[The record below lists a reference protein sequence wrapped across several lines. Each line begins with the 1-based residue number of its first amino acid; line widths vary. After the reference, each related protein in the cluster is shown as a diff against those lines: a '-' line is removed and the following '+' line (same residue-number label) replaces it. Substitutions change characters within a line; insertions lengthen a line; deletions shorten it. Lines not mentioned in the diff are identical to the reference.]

1 MMIVMV
7 WQCWGF
13 GSDSQISHVTASP
26 RCVASSAGNFRP
38 GRGRGLSVPKEDWST
53 GQLFGLKLWIHKR
66 TSKDI
71 GIACPCSSSGHSC
84 NLVGGRYLPVFLAD
98 QRRVGAGRLR
108 MLFLWRLKCDP
119 KPKKCSPQKASGEFS
134 TKTTTETTTLL

>member
-1 MMIVMV
+1 MIVMV

-53 GQLFGLKLWIHKR
+53 GQLFGLKL
-66 TSKDI
+66 
-71 GIACPCSSSGHSC
+71 
-84 NLVGGRYLPVFLAD
+84 
-98 QRRVGAGRLR
+98 
-108 MLFLWRLKCDP
+108 
-119 KPKKCSPQKASGEFS
+119 
-134 TKTTTETTTLL
+134 

>member
-1 MMIVMV
+1 MV

-53 GQLFGLKLWIHKR
+53 GQLFGLKLWIHKTLALAVLQDILAIWWEGDIFLYSWL
-66 TSKDI
+66 TSEE
-71 GIACPCSSSGHSC
+71 
-84 NLVGGRYLPVFLAD
+84 LEQGGS
-98 QRRVGAGRLR
+98 GRLR
-108 MLFLWRLKCDP
+108 MLFLWLLKCDP

-134 TKTTTETTTLL
+134 TKTTTETTPHFCWSKL